1 MVGNAFI
8 RRRYEGKRVP
18 VFQGYRTMTRV
29 DPVFGRESFNFVNFV
44 VRDFRVNPKVQYVAL
59 VTR

>member
-1 MVGNAFI
+1 M
-8 RRRYEGKRVP
+8 P
-18 VFQGYRTMTRV
+18 VFRGYGTMTRV

-44 VRDFRVNPKVQYVAL
+44 VRDFRVNPKFQYVAL

>member
-1 MVGNAFI
+1 MVENTFI
-8 RRRYEGKRVP
+8 RRSYEGKRVP
-18 VFQGYRTMTRV
+18 VFRGYGTMTRV

-44 VRDFRVNPKVQYVAL
+44 VRDFRVNPKFQYVAL